1 MRRGGR
7 ILVILGLFLGLLT
20 ALGTF
25 VVLSQASTQT
35 QRVDVQQ
42 VVVATQSIG
51 GRTEIQAGQIGL
63 LEWPTNAIP
72 QGGVFTSV
80 DQVAGQIALY
90 PIAPGQL
97 ILPSM
102 LISKQGATQTKTL
115 ASILVPE
122 GKVLVSY
129 GVSAQGGVAGA
140 VQPGDYVD
148 MMLTLAPTLPSTTT
162 TTATTRPTTAL
173 TGLEGLPVTQL
184 FLQNVLVVHVGNWP
198 SGTAQEQQEGN
209 TGMMT
214 FALDRQDAL
223 TLKSASEQAGGDG
236 SIWLVLRRVGDNKPA
251 SAEGVTLQYLNKRFN
266 FNLVPAVNR

>member
-25 VVLSQASTQT
+25 AVLTQNTAQT
-35 QRVDVQQ
+35 QKIDVVQ
-42 VVVATQSIG
+42 VVIATQNIG
-51 GRTEIQAGQIGL
+51 GRTEIQAGQISIQ
-63 LEWPTNAIP
+63 EWPANAVP

-102 LISKQGATQTKTL
+102 IISKEGAKQTKTL

-122 GKVLVSY
+122 NKILVTY
-129 GVSAQGGVAGA
+129 GVSVQGGVAGA
-140 VQPGDYVD
+140 IQPGDYVD
-148 MMLTLAPTLPSTTT
+148 MLLTLAPTLPPTITVPTTP
-162 TTATTRPTTAL
+162 ARPTAL
-173 TGLEGLPVTQL
+173 TGLEGLPVTQM
-184 FLQNVLVVHVGNWP
+184 FLQNVLVMHIGNWP
-198 SGTAQEQQEGN
+198 SGAVKEEAGG
-209 TGMMT
+209 TGLVT
-214 FALDRQDAL
+214 FALDHQDAL
-223 TLKSASEQAGGDG
+223 ALKSASEQAGGDG
-236 SIWLVLRRVGDNKPA
+236 SIWLVLRRVGDTKIVT
-251 SAEGVTLQYLNKRFN
+251 AEGVNLQYLNKRFN

>member
-51 GRTEIQAGQIGL
+51 GRTEIQAGQVGL
-63 LEWPTNAIP
+63 LDWPTNAIP

-102 LISKQGATQTKTL
+102 LISKQGATQSKTY

-122 GKVLVSY
+122 NKVLVSY

-184 FLQNVLVVHVGNWP
+184 FLQNVLVMHVGTWP
-198 SGTAQEQQEGN
+198 SGTAGEETGN
-209 TGMMT
+209 TGMIT

-236 SIWLVLRRVGDNKPA
+236 SIWLVLRRVGDNRPA
-251 SAEGVTLQYLNKRFN
+251 STEGVTLQYLNKRFN